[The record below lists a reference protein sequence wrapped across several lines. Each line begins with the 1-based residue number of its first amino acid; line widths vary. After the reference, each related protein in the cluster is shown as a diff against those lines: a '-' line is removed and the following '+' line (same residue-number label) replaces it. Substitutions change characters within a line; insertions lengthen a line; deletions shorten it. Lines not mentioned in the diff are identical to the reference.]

1 MKNGMRAVVVG
12 VVAMA
17 FAGIVACKEKAPGVT
32 KAEVAPSTP
41 VITAVWGTT
50 VTKKPAVKALAKTN
64 GPNQVA
70 FYVYS
75 FPAEETYPDGAA
87 YSATVK
93 LRASSSLMTDRLR

>member
-1 MKNGMRAVVVG
+1 MLQRVEGVKAVN
-12 VVAMA
+12 
-17 FAGIVACKEKAPGVT
+17 
-32 KAEVAPSTP
+32 
-41 VITAVWGTT
+41 
-50 VTKKPAVKALAKTN
+50 ALAKTN